1 MAPAPVQQK
10 RRETAFGQQLPSG
23 DPAHSC
29 CQRSRVPA
37 EGAGGDA
44 EEQQLSSWSILATP
58 ALHFSRQD
66 FVPTPRGFCTSRLRS
81 SCASSLGLVPLSH
94 RGMTPCPTHAAVPTH
109 SQSLPGV
116 WGMTNEALYTSLE
129 SCGQEGEGRELVGH
143 SFGTHH
149 GGPRM
154 HLVKD
159 HQKERNMQGF

>member
-1 MAPAPVQQK
+1 MTNSLCYCLTAPRSFCRLVAPAPVQQK

-66 FVPTPRGFCTSRLRS
+66 FIPTPRGFCTSRLHS
-81 SCASSLGLVPLSH
+81 SCTSSSRAVGVGAPFPQRYDTSSHSRGCPHAFPVPSWCLG
-94 RGMTPCPTHAAVPTH
+94 
-109 SQSLPGV
+109 
-116 WGMTNEALYTSLE
+116 ND
-129 SCGQEGEGRELVGH
+129 
-143 SFGTHH
+143 
-149 GGPRM
+149 
-154 HLVKD
+154 K
-159 HQKERNMQGF
+159 